1 MFNLIEN
8 NEEDQTYK
16 EEVTY
21 KNTGLDLLPVWNPD
35 ENDIKIENQSYS
47 LKSSPGT
54 SKMVILRAKVAGYG
68 MSCSMKSSFE

>member
-35 ENDIKIENQSYS
+35 ENDIKIQN
-47 LKSSPGT
+47 
-54 SKMVILRAKVAGYG
+54 
-68 MSCSMKSSFE
+68 